1 MDYAHCRHLMHY
13 AIIEKLGEGLSGVVF
28 RAWDTVQLRF
38 VAVKQLWP
46 ELTPEIAFSV
56 HYLTATQALRH
67 CTHPGIVPVYDIHTD
82 NDPYLIVTEY
92 IKGDSLREIIKRG
105 PLDNHR
111 FLNYAIQIAEALTF
125 AHRQLITHGNIKP
138 SNIIVAADGHLW
150 LTDFGLT
157 CGAIGDP
164 ADLSRLTPQ
173 TAGYLAPE
181 QIAGEQI
188 TPLTDF
194 FSLGTLAYEMLT
206 GHNPFAADTVEAV
219 HENILRAEPD
229 IQALKTRKVP
239 GDTILMIEK
248 LLAKDSSERFGSG
261 GELTVTLQAMRSYE
275 RQSPDQPFLK
285 VKPNTPRQY
294 LMLSMLAALLIILW
308 LVVTTYR

>member
-1 MDYAHCRHLMHY
+1 
-13 AIIEKLGEGLSGVVF
+13 
-28 RAWDTVQLRF
+28 
-38 VAVKQLWP
+38 
-46 ELTPEIAFSV
+46 
-56 HYLTATQALRH
+56 
-67 CTHPGIVPVYDIHTD
+67 
-82 NDPYLIVTEY
+82 
-92 IKGDSLREIIKRG
+92 
-105 PLDNHR
+105 
-111 FLNYAIQIAEALTF
+111 
-125 AHRQLITHGNIKP
+125 
-138 SNIIVAADGHLW
+138 
-150 LTDFGLT
+150 
-157 CGAIGDP
+157 
-164 ADLSRLTPQ
+164 
-173 TAGYLAPE
+173 
-181 QIAGEQI
+181 
-188 TPLTDF
+188 
-194 FSLGTLAYEMLT
+194 MLT